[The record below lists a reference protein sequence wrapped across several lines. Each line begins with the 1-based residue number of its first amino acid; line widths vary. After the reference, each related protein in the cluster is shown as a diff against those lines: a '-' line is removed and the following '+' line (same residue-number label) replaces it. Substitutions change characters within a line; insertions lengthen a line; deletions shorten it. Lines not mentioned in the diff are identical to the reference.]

1 LDERIVV
8 PDGDE
13 HLEVSIVERVVEH
26 LAGSQRAQ
34 QSGLVGFGNAV
45 VGVEPEAEGVG
56 SICVPS

>member
-1 LDERIVV
+1 M